1 MATNDQTRRVEFP
14 NVPPRIN
21 APGAPKPPGKPMPK
35 KSGDEAK
42 WMAGL
47 AAVLGLG
54 LGGGVAYAAGTFDGD
69 DGPTDAELA
78 AAEAKV
84 DAAAEANEAAQ
95 DDDVAPV
102 QERVVEVHHVHHDH
116 HPHHHHAP
124 TAQSPDVEVMGYS
137 RITDGEGGFVDR
149 VDVKVGDQE
158 AALFDTNGDGIA
170 DEMRMDVNQ
179 DGQFAGNNEIINLH
193 DQGYEI
199 PMREFAQEIG
209 FDYDN
214 VTGAYADANGY
225 HLVDEWN
232 GMLNNDGGDVA
243 DNGGFDEGFPPDD
256 GQIIDGEGEDM
267 EGGDNDIFVDE
278 EGGDDFAI
286 VDDEDIIMD
295 DEDIIMDDD
304 MTDDGMMVDDGDVA
318 ELGVTDDDV
327 ELVGDQDTA
336 MDDSDV
342 MMVEMDEAPE
352 EELMAM
358 DDSQDFDNSGEIELT
373 DDAPAADDLMA
384 DNMAPE
390 DPVDDTA
397 LDSGMI

>member
-21 APGAPKPPGKPMPK
+21 APGAPKPAGKPMTK
-35 KSGDEAK
+35 KSGDDAK

-54 LGGGVAYAAGTFDGD
+54 LGGGVAYAAGTFEGD

-95 DDDVAPV
+95 QEEAAPV

-116 HPHHHHAP
+116 PHHHHHAP

-232 GMLNNDGGDVA
+232 GVLNTDGDA
-243 DNGGFDEGFPPDD
+243 PDYA
-256 GQIIDGEGEDM
+256 
-267 EGGDNDIFVDE
+267 DNDI
-278 EGGDDFAI
+278 
-286 VDDEDIIMD
+286 
-295 DEDIIMDDD
+295 
-304 MTDDGMMVDDGDVA
+304 TSDDGDVIID
-318 ELGVTDDDV
+318 GDGGDGDDGDIVIDDDGNSPDGDVAVFSDENVGVDENFEVVDDEV
-327 ELVGDQDTA
+327 ELVGDQDVA

-342 MMVEMDEAPE
+342 MMVDMDETPQE

-358 DDSQDFDNSGEIELT
+358 DDTRDFDNSGEIELT
-373 DDAPAADDLMA
+373 DDTPVADDLMA
-384 DNMAPE
+384 DNSMAPDE
-390 DPVDDTA
+390 PVDDMSFDA
-397 LDSGMI
+397 GMV

>member
-1 MATNDQTRRVEFP
+1 M
-14 NVPPRIN
+14 
-21 APGAPKPPGKPMPK
+21 
-35 KSGDEAK
+35 
-42 WMAGL
+42 
-47 AAVLGLG
+47 LGLG

-69 DGPTDAELA
+69 EGPTDAELA
-78 AAEAKV
+78 AAEAKI

-95 DDDVAPV
+95 QDEPAPV

-116 HPHHHHAP
+116 PHHHHHAP

-137 RITDGEGGFVDR
+137 RITDGEGGYIDR

-170 DEMRMDVNQ
+170 DEMRMDVNH

-193 DQGYEI
+193 EQGYEI

-225 HLVDEWN
+225 HLVEEWN
-232 GMLNNDGGDVA
+232 GMLGNDDGGDVA
-243 DNGGFDEGFPPDD
+243 DNDFGGGEEGDILIDGDGDDVDGVDGDEGDV
-256 GQIIDGEGEDM
+256 
-267 EGGDNDIFVDE
+267 FVE
-278 EGGDDFAI
+278 EGGDDDFAI
-286 VDDEDIIMD
+286 VEDEGEFIE
-295 DEDIIMDDD
+295 EDV
-304 MTDDGMMVDDGDVA
+304 DGTMVDDEPGISDDVA
-318 ELGVTDDDV
+318 ELGGTEDDV
-327 ELVGDQDTA
+327 EIVGDQDVA

-342 MMVEMDEAPE
+342 MMVDMDEAPE

-373 DDAPAADDLMA
+373 DDAPAADDLLA
-384 DNMAPE
+384 DNSMPADE
-390 DPVDDTA
+390 PVDDMSF
-397 LDSGMI
+397 DSGMI

>member
-21 APGAPKPPGKPMPK
+21 PPGAPKPAGKAMPK
-35 KSGDEAK
+35 KSDDDAK

-54 LGGGVAYAAGTFDGD
+54 LGGGVAYAAGTFDGE

-78 AAEAKV
+78 AAQAKV
-84 DAAAEANEAAQ
+84 DAAADANEAAAQ
-95 DDDVAPV
+95 QEEVAPV
-102 QERVVEVHHVHHDH
+102 QERVVEVHHVHHHDH
-116 HPHHHHAP
+116 HDHAHHAAP
-124 TAQSPDVEVMGYS
+124 TAESSDIEVMGYS
-137 RITDGEGGFVDR
+137 RITGEDGSYIDR

-158 AALFDTNGDGIA
+158 AALFDTNGDGVA
-170 DEMRMDVNQ
+170 DELRMDVNS
-179 DGQFAGNNEIINLH
+179 DGQFAGNNEIVNLH
-193 DQGYEI
+193 EQGYEI

-214 VTGAYADANGY
+214 ITGAYADANGY
-225 HLVDEWN
+225 HVVDEWN
-232 GMLNNDGGDVA
+232 GMLNSDGGDVA

-295 DEDIIMDDD
+295 DD
-304 MTDDGMMVDDGDVA
+304 MTSDGTMYDDADGDVA
-318 ELGVTDDDV
+318 ELGVTDDEV

-336 MDDSDV
+336 MEDSDV

-358 DDSQDFDNSGEIELT
+358 DDTQDFDDSGELELT
-373 DDAPAADDLMA
+373 DDAPADDMLA
-384 DNMAPE
+384 DNGMTPE
-390 DPVDDTA
+390 DTIDDTA
-397 LDSGMI
+397 FDSGMI

>member
-1 MATNDQTRRVEFP
+1 
-14 NVPPRIN
+14 
-21 APGAPKPPGKPMPK
+21 MPK
-35 KSGDEAK
+35 KSGDDAK
-42 WMAGL
+42 WRAGL

-243 DNGGFDEGFPPDD
+243 DNDFGGGEDSDIMIDDD
-256 GQIIDGEGEDM
+256 GDNGDGIEGD
-267 EGGDNDIFVDE
+267 DADIFVDE

-318 ELGVTDDDV
+318 ELGVTDDEV
-327 ELVGDQDTA
+327 ELVGDQDLA

-397 LDSGMI
+397 FDSGVV

>member
-21 APGAPKPPGKPMPK
+21 PPGAPKPAGKPMAK
-35 KSGDEAK
+35 KSGDDAK

-54 LGGGVAYAAGTFDGD
+54 LGGGVAYAAGSFDGD

-84 DAAAEANEAAQ
+84 DAAADANEAAQ
-95 DDDVAPV
+95 VEEPAPV
-102 QERVVEVHHVHHDH
+102 QERVVEVHHVHHHD
-116 HPHHHHAP
+116 HPHHHVAP
-124 TAQSPDVEVMGYS
+124 TAQNPDIEVMGYS
-137 RITDGEGGFVDR
+137 RITDGEGGYIDR

-158 AALFDTNGDGIA
+158 AALFDTNSDGVA
-170 DEMRMDVNQ
+170 DELRMDVNS
-179 DGQFAGNNEIINLH
+179 DGQFAGDNEIVNLH
-193 DQGYEI
+193 EQGYEI

-214 VTGAYADANGY
+214 ITGAYADANGY

-232 GMLNNDGGDVA
+232 GMLDSDGGDVA
-243 DNGGFDEGFPPDD
+243 DNGGFDEGFPHDD

-295 DEDIIMDDD
+295 DD
-304 MTDDGMMVDDGDVA
+304 MTSDGTMYDDADGDVA
-318 ELGVTDDDV
+318 ELGVTDDEV
-327 ELVGDQDTA
+327 ELVGDQDVA
-336 MDDSDV
+336 MDDDV

-358 DDSQDFDNSGEIELT
+358 DDSQDFDNSGELELA
-373 DDAPAADDLMA
+373 DEAPADDLMA

-390 DPVDDTA
+390 EPADDMSF
-397 LDSGMI
+397 DGVI

>member
-35 KSGDEAK
+35 KSGDDAK

-95 DDDVAPV
+95 EDDVAPV

-116 HPHHHHAP
+116 PHHHHHAP
-124 TAQSPDVEVMGYS
+124 TAQNPDVEVMGYS

-170 DEMRMDVNQ
+170 DEMRMDVNH

-232 GMLNNDGGDVA
+232 GMLNSDDGGDVA
-243 DNGGFDEGFPPDD
+243 DNGFNGDD
-256 GQIIDGEGEDM
+256 GDIIDGDDGSDFDGDDGDGDIVVDGSDDGDIM
-267 EGGDNDIFVDE
+267 DTGGDE
-278 EGGDDFAI
+278 FAI
-286 VDDEDIIMD
+286 VEDDEDVVFD
-295 DEDIIMDDD
+295 DAMSDDS
-304 MTDDGMMVDDGDVA
+304 DVA
-318 ELGVTDDDV
+318 ELGVTDDEV
-327 ELVGDQDTA
+327 ELVGDQDVA

-342 MMVEMDEAPE
+342 MMVDMDNAPE
-352 EELMAM
+352 EELMAI

-373 DDAPAADDLMA
+373 DDTPAADDLMA
-384 DNMAPE
+384 DNMTPDE
-390 DPVDDTA
+390 PVDDMSF
-397 LDSGMI
+397 DSGMV